1 MTFSLGY
8 IEIQNGSDEDTLATR
23 RHVKQLKSWRTE
35 ETKTWENILQ
45 HKSQDAVFIS
55 DSGSEKAAAKQLFPQ
70 QAQSERMYLR
80 RGRSYS
86 RERNS
91 TGSELKGSKFD
102 EFCAEDSAIQAP
114 RQKIK
119 KQPSQKHLQR
129 IIQNGKHT
137 SDLDTGFTQSEVHK
151 SSDLNHL
158 FTPPDSIKVCRRKN
172 LKHKSKLVSLL
183 AAMSETEDSDFSMPQ
198 DKVTG
203 KRKTQR
209 QKKVPQKH
217 ENYVI
222 TEVGNKSPPLKPRK
236 YKSKNS
242 SLKRTK
248 PRESLDA
255 SERTNDKIH
264 VVGKYPEQ
272 SEKTDNPQPFVPD
285 NAGKNPKSS
294 VKTKTSSRNN
304 MEQTANNPETEL
316 DILKVWTDKELQ
328 KLNE

>member
-1 MTFSLGY
+1 MLLTFSLGY
-8 IEIQNGSDEDTLATR
+8 IEIQNGSDEDTLTTR

-35 ETKTWENILQ
+35 ETKTWENVLQ
-45 HKSQDAVFIS
+45 NKSQDAVFIF

-102 EFCAEDSAIQAP
+102 AFCAEDSAP

-129 IIQNGKHT
+129 MIQNGKHT
-137 SDLDTGFTQSEVHK
+137 SGSDTSSTQSEVEK
-151 SSDLNHL
+151 SSDFNHL

-172 LKHKSKLVSLL
+172 LKHKSKLVSLIS
-183 AAMSETEDSDFSMPQ
+183 AMSETGDSDFSVPQ
-198 DKVTG
+198 DKVTV
-203 KRKTQR
+203 KKKSQR
-209 QKKVPQKH
+209 QKKVPQKY

-242 SLKRTK
+242 MLKKTK

-272 SEKTDNPQPFVPD
+272 SEKTDNPQPFMPD
-285 NAGKNPKSS
+285 NAGKNPKLS

-304 MEQTANNPETEL
+304 TEQTANNPETEQ
-316 DILKVWTDKELQ
+316 DVLKVWTDKELQ